1 MLFIKMRSTKLFSL
15 IFDQIIFMRN
25 LKEDLF
31 EACLLFANR
40 KLKNIEEIMHANR
53 MGLENESKSSAG
65 DKHETGR
72 AMLHLEMEKASQQFE
87 VVSIMKDVLQRID
100 INTIANHARLGSLV
114 DTNQGCYFLSISAGQ
129 IDIDD
134 KVYYAVSASSPI
146 GALLI
151 GKSQGDQVILG
162 TKTIQIRSIL

>member
-1 MLFIKMRSTKLFSL
+1 MRPTKLFSL

-31 EACLLFANR
+31 EACMLFVSR
-40 KLKNIEEIMHANR
+40 KLKNIEEIMLANR

-87 VVSIMKDVLQRID
+87 VVSAMKDVLKRMD
-100 INTIANHARLGSLV
+100 INATSDHIRLGSLV
-114 DTNQGCYFLSISAGQ
+114 DTNQGCYFLSISAGELH
-129 IDIDD
+129 IDH
-134 KVYYAVSASSPI
+134 KVYYAVSSSSPI
-146 GALLI
+146 GALLL
-151 GKSQGDQVILG
+151 GKRQGEELMLG
-162 TKTIQIRSIL
+162 AKTIQILSIL